1 MTLLK
6 RLVFS
11 DSHRYTGGMIQ
22 AIEEQQPDLVV
33 HLGDLQRDAEE
44 LALLYPK
51 LSMVTVPGNCDGW
64 TTDPL
69 ERQFMVCG
77 KRVLLSHGHIWH
89 VKQGY
94 DAALR
99 AARNAGAHLL
109 LFGHTHRPC
118 CFQEPDGLWV
128 LNPGSARSTF
138 GLVLP
143 EGEALSC
150 SLLDMP

>member
-6 RLVFS
+6 ILVFS

-77 KRVLLSHGHIWH
+77 KRVLLSHGHI
-89 VKQGY
+89 Y
-94 DAALR
+94 
-99 AARNAGAHLL
+99 
-109 LFGHTHRPC
+109 RPC

>member
-1 MTLLK
+1 
-6 RLVFS
+6 
-11 DSHRYTGGMIQ
+11 
-22 AIEEQQPDLVV
+22 
-33 HLGDLQRDAEE
+33 
-44 LALLYPK
+44 
-51 LSMVTVPGNCDGW
+51 
-64 TTDPL
+64 
-69 ERQFMVCG
+69 MVCG

-99 AARNAGAHLL
+99 EARNAGAHLL